1 MTKLAFTATS
11 SRSHLRMVRDLED
24 LGATVGCASDR
35 EKTVYSVEVLRSNA
49 AAALA
54 LLGEAV
60 VAPAASDWQ
69 VAEQKAS
76 LSCQLTALQA
86 QPQVVLTEALMEA
99 AFGDNSPL
107 GQSMYPSTGGLAS
120 LGAEAVAAF
129 RQETHCGARAAL
141 SLVGADSSVLSAAQA
156 AFGGLP
162 SGAAAAPA
170 ADTFVGGEA
179 RVSADCASTFVA
191 LGFAASSDLASLAV
205 LQQLLARRLGDS
217 SAFLLPLT
225 AGGTGVLG
233 VYAAAAA
240 STSAGAVP
248 AAVEAAVA
256 ALKAAAAAPAAGDEF
271 AAAAARAATL
281 AADDRRSA
289 LAASRAAQL
298 LSAHTATALD
308 LASATP
314 ETVQRAA
321 AAAVGGP
328 LAMASV
334 GDTSV
339 VPRAAAVAAAL
350 L

>member
-86 QPQVVLTEALMEA
+86 QPQVVLTEALMQA

-233 VYAAAAA
+233 VYAAAA

-298 LSAHTATALD
+298 LSAHAAAALD